1 MAHVV
6 SGTPTLSLR
15 PRKLV
20 MQAPP
25 LSPKPSGKGRT
36 ALVDNVVGILG
47 L

>member
-6 SGTPTLSLR
+6 SGTPTLSLC

-20 MQAPP
+20 MQAP